1 MTDLSTDL
9 AGQVAAAFDALA
21 DALAPLDDAAWDT
34 PSLCAGW
41 RVREVVAHMTMPARY
56 DQPAYL
62 AELELAAGDFTTLSE
77 TIARRDAALPS
88 GTLVE
93 QLRGRDLQQWTP
105 PGGGELGALTHVV
118 VHGLDATVP
127 LGLGRPF
134 ADEAM
139 CRVLDGLVAGG
150 HQHFGVVLPD
160 RLQATDLAWEHGT
173 GTALRGSAADL
184 VLRLTG
190 RTVPG

>member
-41 RVREVVAHMTMPARY
+41 RVREVVAHVTMPARY

-77 TIARRDAALPS
+77 TIARRDACAA
-88 GTLVE
+88 V
-93 QLRGRDLQQWTP
+93 RDPARAAPRPRP
-105 PGGGELGALTHVV
+105 PAV
-118 VHGLDATVP
+118 DAT
-127 LGLGRPF
+127 RW
-134 ADEAM
+134 
-139 CRVLDGLVAGG
+139 R
-150 HQHFGVVLPD
+150 
-160 RLQATDLAWEHGT
+160 
-173 GTALRGSAADL
+173 
-184 VLRLTG
+184 
-190 RTVPG
+190 

>member
-41 RVREVVAHMTMPARY
+41 RVREVVAHVTMPARY

-118 VHGLDATVP
+118 VHGLDATMP

-134 ADEAM
+134 TDEAM

-150 HQHFGVVLPD
+150 HRHFGVVLPD
-160 RLQATDLAWEHGT
+160 RLQTTDLAWEHGT
-173 GTALRGSAADL
+173 GAALRGSAADL